1 MAMILGMS
9 TAAFTLLHVV
19 VLAGF
24 IALGVV
30 AARRFHPGVPAPAS
44 G

>member
-1 MAMILGMS
+1 MRCHTSIVAAMILGMS
-9 TAAFTLLHVV
+9 TEAFTPFALTQLL

-30 AARRFHPGVPAPAS
+30 AARG
-44 G
+44 